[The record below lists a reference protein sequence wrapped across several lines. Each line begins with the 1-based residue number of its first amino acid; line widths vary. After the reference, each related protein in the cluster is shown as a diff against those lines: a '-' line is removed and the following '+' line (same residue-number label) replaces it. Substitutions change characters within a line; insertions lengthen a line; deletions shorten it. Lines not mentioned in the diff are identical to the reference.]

1 MEGVPL
7 LQVKGLRLGLRSGPV
22 LVDGVDFGLGRG
34 EILGLVGESGCG
46 KSLTGLSCLGLF
58 PPGVIPL
65 EGRVLFQNQD
75 LLSLA
80 PEERR
85 RFRGRHLALIF
96 QEPLSALNPVFTIG
110 HQIEEVLSEHRGLR
124 GEAAREEA
132 LRLLAEV
139 RLPDPE
145 VRYGNYP
152 HELSGGMRQRAM
164 IAMALAGEPEVLVAD
179 EPTTALDVTVQA
191 QILELFREL
200 RLRRHLALLFISH
213 DLSVIR
219 EVADRVAVM
228 YAGEIVEEAP
238 REALFEQP
246 LHPYTR
252 GLLAAFPRLGVRRL
266 EALPGQVPSPGRW
279 PSGCRFAPRCP
290 EREGRCERI
299 HPELREVSP
308 GRKVRCLRR

>member
-1 MEGVPL
+1 VEGVPL
-7 LQVKGLRLGLRSGPV
+7 LEIQGLRLGLAGGPP
-22 LVDGVDFGLGRG
+22 LVDRVDLSLAAG

-46 KSLTGLSCLGLF
+46 KSLTGLSCLALF

-65 EGRVLFQNQD
+65 EGQVLFKGQD
-75 LLSLA
+75 LLSLS
-80 PEERR
+80 PEEQR

-96 QEPLSALNPVFTIG
+96 QEPLSALNPVFTVG
-110 HQIEEVLSEHRGLR
+110 YQIEEVLFEHRGLR
-124 GEAAREEA
+124 GRAAREEA
-132 LRLLAEV
+132 LRLLAEA

-145 VRYGNYP
+145 VRYRNYP

-191 QILELFREL
+191 QILELFKEL
-200 RLRRHLALLFISH
+200 RARRRLALLFISH

-238 REALFEQP
+238 REALFEAP

-252 GLLAAFPRLGVRRL
+252 GLLSAFPRLGVRRL

-279 PSGCRFAPRCP
+279 PAGCRFAPRCP
-290 EREGRCERI
+290 EREERCAKE
-299 HPELREVSP
+299 HPELREVAP
-308 GRKVRCLRR
+308 GRKVRCFRR

>member
-7 LQVKGLRLGLRSGPV
+7 LRVEGLCLGLAGGPFLLKSV
-22 LVDGVDFGLGRG
+22 SFHLQVG

-65 EGRVLFQNQD
+65 EGRVLFRDQD
-75 LLSLA
+75 LLSLST
-80 PEERR
+80 EERR

-110 HQIEEVLSEHRGLR
+110 YQIEEVLLEHRGLR
-124 GEAAREEA
+124 GKAAREET

-145 VRYGNYP
+145 VRYRNYP

-191 QILELFREL
+191 QILELFKEL
-200 RLRRHLALLFISH
+200 RARRHLAFLFISH
-213 DLSVIR
+213 DLSVIQ

-228 YAGEIVEEAP
+228 YAGEIVEEAS
-238 REALFEQP
+238 REALFEEP

-279 PSGCRFAPRCP
+279 PVGCRFAPRCP
-290 EREGRCERI
+290 ERKERCVKE
-299 HPELREVSP
+299 HPELREVNP
-308 GRKVRCLRR
+308 GRKVRCFRR